1 MSSSD
6 AALAQASSG
15 SLTLD
20 LRAHE
25 VCWVLPQG
33 ATMVGSIDCPGGALI
48 LGRFEGKILCR
59 LGSLIIG
66 ASGEFAG
73 KAEARQIYVEGLV
86 RNTRAQETTVLNG
99 MLLIAVAESARCRA
113 NLFSRAFA
121 LHTKNFSGQLTTIAS

>member
-1 MSSSD
+1 MS
-6 AALAQASSG
+6 AAPVAQASAG
-15 SLTLD
+15 SLALD

-66 ASGEFAG
+66 STGEFAG
-73 KAEARQIYVEGLV
+73 RAEARQIYVEGLV

-99 MLLIAVAESARCRA
+99 TLLIAVAESARCRA

>member
-1 MSSSD
+1 MSE
-6 AALAQASSG
+6 AAPVAAQGG

-25 VCWVLPQG
+25 VCWVLPYG
-33 ATMVGSIDCPGGALI
+33 ATMVGTIDCPGGALI

-66 ASGEFAG
+66 ATAEFAG

-99 MLLIAVAESARCRA
+99 MLLIAVAETARCRA
-113 NLFSRAFA
+113 NLFSRTFA
-121 LHTKNFSGQLTTIAS
+121 LHTKNFAGQVTTLAS